1 MKKGLTQKAK
11 QGGWPTKAPMGY
23 LNKRERIGGREF
35 SKVVLDPK
43 RAMLVKQAFRLYS
56 TGDYSLADVQ
66 DWLASKGF
74 TSPYSK
80 KGTPPPIS
88 AISKMLHNRFYIGV
102 ISWQGVEYKGEHKLL
117 VSKALFDLVQDVARA
132 HDRVGIRERRHDH
145 YLKGKLFCG
154 ECGHRLS
161 LTLAKGKYLYF
172 FCLGQ
177 RNAFRKQT
185 NCHEPYVMAID
196 TEELVEDLYKR
207 IQLPS
212 EWVER
217 LEQELE
223 DEAAE
228 RQNVAAELRVP
239 LTKNLAALADE
250 RQKILRAYY
259 ANAIPLELLKSD
271 QGRITAAEERAKAD
285 LAATEADL
293 EGWQEVLKLAIKLA
307 GSCHAAYLKAPP
319 KVRRRFNEAVI
330 KAIYIKDRKIA
341 RVEYTEV
348 FEALFLGQGLNKTMK
363 VGARGFE
370 PRTSAV

>member
-23 LNKRERIGGREF
+23 LNTRERIGGREF
-35 SKVVLDPK
+35 SKIVLDPK

-56 TGDYSLADVQ
+56 TGDYSFAEVQ
-66 DWLASKGF
+66 AWLASKGF
-74 TSPYSK
+74 TSPYTK
-80 KGTPPPIS
+80 KGTPPPKS
-88 AISKMLHNRFYIGV
+88 AIAKMLHNRFYIGIV
-102 ISWQGVEYKGEHKLL
+102 SWQGVEYKGDHKPL
-117 VSKALFDLVQDVARA
+117 VSKALFDRVQDVVRA
-132 HDRVGIRERRHDH
+132 HDRVGVRERRHDH
-145 YLKGKLFCG
+145 YLKGTLFCG

-223 DEAAE
+223 DEILD
-228 RQNVAAELRVP
+228 RQTVAAELRVP

-250 RQKILRAYY
+250 RQKLLRAYY

-271 QGRITAAEERAKAD
+271 QDRITGAEERAKAD

-293 EGWQEVLKLAIKLA
+293 QGWQEVLKLAIKLA
-307 GSCHAAYLKAPP
+307 GSCHAA
-319 KVRRRFNEAVI
+319 
-330 KAIYIKDRKIA
+330 
-341 RVEYTEV
+341 
-348 FEALFLGQGLNKTMK
+348 
-363 VGARGFE
+363 
-370 PRTSAV
+370 